1 MVMKLLEN
9 KVAIVT
15 GAGSA
20 LGIGR
25 ATARMFAEHG
35 ARVAL
40 TDIDEEGL
48 GDSGRVLGQPH
59 KTYVCDV
66 TDRQTC
72 LNTVDRVVNDFGG
85 VDVLVNNAGV
95 VHGTRITDIQPEE
108 YDQILGVNLRGH
120 FHMAQAVVPR
130 MRERGAG
137 NIVCVSSI
145 AGRAGGGV
153 FGSSHYAAAKSGIF
167 GFAKGLARELAPEGI
182 RVNAIAPGCIDNDF
196 TRGKMTPEDKARIAK
211 GIPMG
216 RLGTPDEVAS
226 VILFL
231 ASDLASY
238 VTGVVLDVNGG
249 LLIH

>member
-15 GAGSA
+15 GAGSV

-25 ATARMFAEHG
+25 ATARVFAEHG
-35 ARVAL
+35 ARVAI
-40 TDIDEEGL
+40 TDVDEDSLKESEQAL
-48 GDSGRVLGQPH
+48 GKPH
-59 KTYVCDV
+59 KAYVCDV
-66 TDRQTC
+66 TDRQAC
-72 LNTVDRVVNDFGG
+72 LHTVDRVVKDFGR

-95 VHGTRITDIQPEE
+95 VHGTRITDIEPEE
-108 YDQILGVNLRGH
+108 YDQILGVNLRGN
-120 FHMAQAVVPR
+120 FHMAQAVVPG
-130 MRERGAG
+130 MREEGAG
-137 NIVCVSSI
+137 SIVCVSSI

-167 GFAKGLARELAPEGI
+167 GLAKGLARELAPEGI
-182 RVNAIAPGCIDNDF
+182 RVNAIAPGPIDNDF
-196 TRGKMTPEDKARIAK
+196 TRGKMTPEDKARVAK

-216 RLGTPDEVAS
+216 RLGTPTEVAN